1 MTIQHPTKPPSYGH
15 LTDFYK
21 QFTICEVVEDWLNI
35 FVSNG
40 IEFGGNTFRESAYD
54 IIYFPPT
61 SIVYKNDYKIN
72 FYPKNILSYDQANFI
87 ANFFCDNT
95 NTYDNVNEYGDVD
108 NPKFWVKYL
117 TFQCSISE
125 KVSKYPDGTL
135 SGRFI
140 IQFGLEEY
148 FAYIRDIK
156 LKELIKE

>member
-1 MTIQHPTKPPSYGH
+1 MIIQHPTKPPPSYGH

-21 QFTICEVVEDWLNI
+21 QFIIGEVVEDWLNI
-35 FVSNG
+35 FISNG

-61 SIVYKNDYKIN
+61 SIVDKNDYKIN
-72 FYPKNILSYDQANFI
+72 FYPTNILSYEQANFI
-87 ANFFCDNT
+87 ASFFCDT
-95 NTYDNVNEYGDVD
+95 NDYSKTTIYDVD

>member
-1 MTIQHPTKPPSYGH
+1 MIIQHPTNPPQPYGD
-15 LTDFYK
+15 LTYFYK
-21 QFTICEVVEDWLNI
+21 QFTIGEVVEDWLNI

-54 IIYFPPT
+54 IIYFNPD
-61 SIVYKNDYKIN
+61 SVVDKNDYKIN
-72 FYPKNILSYDQANFI
+72 FYPKNILSYEQANFI
-87 ANFFCDNT
+87 ASFFCDT
-95 NTYDNVNEYGDVD
+95 NDYSKTTIYDVD